1 MEQRIERQVR
11 PQQRGRGQN
20 KGVNSHR
27 RFLVRC
33 YAVLL
38 PLSMTCLPVWAE
50 ADTAKLQIPIWT
62 TEDFYDAIDKND
74 VKSVQDYLSDTKR
87 ATKEFLS
94 HYLLDYAL
102 ELERDDIAKLMVEA
116 GAGIDTLSAVRFEN
130 VQILEA
136 MLKRGVKPLGASLAA
151 ERGNVDIVK
160 MLLDHGEDK
169 LSTEGAVK
177 YGQVETL
184 KLLLDRGAD
193 PDGLE
198 IGILHG
204 HEDVAEL
211 LLDSGADPNEITRL
225 ALWDFSDV
233 EFPPKYKF
241 EYLSPLHYAVL
252 TKSKDLVKVLL
263 EAGAN
268 PNIVPKPITLLKSRY
283 DSTSWPTV
291 LKAAQD
297 SEWGDT
303 SIAQLLKENGANLT
317 VSDSNAEYQLELK
330 LHNAADQ
337 WDYEEVMRLLE
348 LGAVPT
354 GFGDFYYELSE
365 PYDPRVMQAFV
376 EAGADP
382 DVFNE
387 FPAMFLYTPTAI
399 TLWNEDVE
407 NFKRF
412 IHAGADVND
421 SLLSWY
427 LKIALGRGLTEAIEI
442 LVRLQRERHHVEVV
456 ILCNLGYVRTVET
469 LLAKGARPEG
479 LRRAVENEHVQIVK
493 LLLEAGANPNQ
504 VDGAGEIS
512 VLELAVETSNQ
523 DIVSMLKEAGAS
535 E

>member
-1 MEQRIERQVR
+1 MSFPLTNKRRENQFYLTRTSSQRTLLKV
-11 PQQRGRGQN
+11 P
-20 KGVNSHR
+20 V
-27 RFLVRC
+27 LVLVW
-33 YAVLL
+33 VLSFAIGDTS
-38 PLSMTCLPVWAE
+38 LS
-50 ADTAKLQIPIWT
+50 ADTPTSKLHIPPWT
-62 TEDFYDAIDKND
+62 TADFYDAIDKND

-94 HYLLDYAL
+94 CYLLDYAL
-102 ELERDDIAKLMVEA
+102 ELERDDIAELMVEA
-116 GAGIDTLSAVRFEN
+116 GAGIDTLSAVQFEN
-130 VQILEA
+130 VPILEA

-151 ERGNVDIVK
+151 ERGNVDILQI
-160 MLLDHGEDK
+160 LLDHGEDE

-177 YGQVETL
+177 YGQLETL
-184 KLLLDRGAD
+184 KLLIDHGAD
-193 PDGLE
+193 PEGLE
-198 IGILHG
+198 IAILHG

-225 ALWDFSDV
+225 SLGDFSDV

-252 TKSKDLVKVLL
+252 KQSKKLVKVLL

-268 PNIVPKPITLLKSRY
+268 PNVVPKPITLLKSRY
-283 DSTSWPTV
+283 DSTPWPTV

-303 SIAQLLKENGANLT
+303 SIAQMLKENGAILT
-317 VSDSNAEYQLELK
+317 VSDSNEEYQLELK
-330 LHNAADQ
+330 LHDAADQ
-337 WDYEEVMRLLE
+337 WDYEEVVRLLE

-387 FPAMFLYTPTAI
+387 FPAMLLYTPTAI

-412 IHAGADVND
+412 IDAGADVND

-442 LVRLQRERHHVEVV
+442 LVRLKQERHGVYVGA
-456 ILCNLGYVRTVET
+456 LCNLGYLRTVET

-479 LRRAVENEHVQIVK
+479 LRRAVKNEHVQIVK
-493 LLLEAGANPNQ
+493 LLLEAGADPDQ
-504 VDGAGEIS
+504 PHEFDERTI
-512 VLELAVETSNQ
+512 LEVAVESDNQ
-523 DIVSMLKEAGAS
+523 YIISMLTKAGAS